1 MTEMPRFIELLIDES
16 GAHTL
21 LIDGDEFP
29 WEILAE
35 GWSITSGDESE
46 FSNVTIRIP
55 SYAVQARY
63 QIRNL
68 DVEPRLDVVWMVGDE
83 FRLKADTPEPANVTV
98 LKQLVGGP
106 LPYFIKNGD
115 GFWSWSNTDEWA
127 YYVKDG
133 APWDSW
139 VSENCNASYMNKT
152 FRVEKTNV

>member
-83 FRLKADTPEPANVTV
+83 FCLTQDTAEPTNVTV
-98 LKQLVGGP
+98 LKQLGSGS
-106 LPYFIKNGD
+106 LPYFVKIRESGN
-115 GFWSWSNTDEWA
+115 WYWSNYPEIHSDQI
-127 YYVKDG
+127 G
-133 APWDSW
+133 SPWDSW
-139 VSENCNASYMNKT
+139 MSENCNASYMNKT